1 MTRYHNNDERRE
13 EQTMC
18 KFKSAIV
25 TRQGDVN
32 VRRMVAGRVVA
43 VSGSAKIDYVSDS
56 AKIENDKRTK

>member
-1 MTRYHNNDERRE
+1 
-13 EQTMC
+13 MC